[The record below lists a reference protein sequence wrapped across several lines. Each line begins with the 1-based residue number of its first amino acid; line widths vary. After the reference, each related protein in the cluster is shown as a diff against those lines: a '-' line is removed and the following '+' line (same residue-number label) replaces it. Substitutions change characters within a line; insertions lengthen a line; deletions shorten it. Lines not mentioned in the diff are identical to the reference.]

1 MSPKSALRFWDS
13 DMHKDKSGSMSA
25 KPINSILFV
34 CLGNI
39 CRSPLA
45 EGVLRAVLA
54 ERGLGR
60 DILLDSAATSG
71 WEVGSDPDPR
81 SIAVAVRHGV
91 DISGQMARKVT
102 PQDFHR
108 FDLIL
113 GMDRSNV
120 ADLKALAPAAM
131 RDRVQLFLEFA
142 HGKAGDVP
150 DPYYD
155 GAEAFASVYRM
166 IREASEALATR
177 LEVRASVPDSGQA
190 SSTI

>member
-1 MSPKSALRFWDS
+1 MSV
-13 DMHKDKSGSMSA
+13 

-45 EGVLRAVLA
+45 EGVFRAVLA
-54 ERGLGR
+54 ERGR
-60 DILLDSAATSG
+60 DMVLDDIVLDSAATGG
-71 WEVGSDPDPR
+71 WNLGEAPDPR
-81 SIAVAVRHGV
+81 SIAIAARHGL
-91 DISGQMARKVT
+91 DISGQRARKVR
-102 PQDFHR
+102 PEDFSR

-113 GMDRSNV
+113 GMDRQNV
-120 ADLKALAPAAM
+120 RDLKALAPAGA
-131 RDRVQLFLEFA
+131 RERIHLLAEFA
-142 HGKAGDVP
+142 QGKTRDVP

-177 LEVRASVPDSGQA
+177 LVARASTPESGHA
-190 SSTI
+190 SSTM

>member
-1 MSPKSALRFWDS
+1 MSK
-13 DMHKDKSGSMSA
+13 

-45 EGVLRAVLA
+45 EGVFGDVWAAR
-54 ERGLGR
+54 EEGR
-60 DILLDSAATSG
+60 HILLDSAATSG
-71 WEVGSDPDPR
+71 WEVGSAPDPR
-81 SIAVAVRHGV
+81 SMAIAAHHGI
-91 DISGQMARKVT
+91 DISRQRARKVT

-120 ADLKALAPAAM
+120 ADLKAAAPATM
-131 RDRVQLFLEFA
+131 RDRVHLFLEFA
-142 HGKAGDVP
+142 QGKAGDVP

-155 GAEAFASVYRM
+155 GPEAFAEVYRM

-177 LEVRASVPDSGQA
+177 LAARASDSGQA
-190 SSTI
+190 SSTM

>member
-1 MSPKSALRFWDS
+1 MSL
-13 DMHKDKSGSMSA
+13 

-45 EGVLRAVLA
+45 EGVFRAVWA
-54 ERGLGR
+54 ERGWGR
-60 DILLDSAATSG
+60 DMLLDSAATSG
-71 WEVGSDPDPR
+71 WEVGSAPDPR
-81 SIAVAVRHGV
+81 SIAVAMRHGI
-91 DISGQMARKVT
+91 DISGQRARKVRRE
-102 PQDFHR
+102 DFSR

-120 ADLKALAPAAM
+120 ADLKALAPA
-131 RDRVQLFLEFA
+131 RDRVHLFLEFA
-142 HGKAGDVP
+142 HGQARDVP

-155 GAEAFASVYRM
+155 GPEAFAEVYRM

-177 LEVRASVPDSGQA
+177 LAARASVPDSGQA

>member
-1 MSPKSALRFWDS
+1 MHLAQECVAVLDN
-13 DMHKDKSGSMSA
+13 DMRKTNSGSMSA

-45 EGVLRAVLA
+45 EGVFRDVWGQCGRAM
-54 ERGLGR
+54 
-60 DILLDSAATSG
+60 LLDSAATSS
-71 WEVGSDPDPR
+71 WEVGSAPDPR

-91 DISGQMARKVT
+91 DIAAQRARKVA
-102 PQDFHR
+102 PEDFSR

-120 ADLKALAPAAM
+120 ADLKALAPSTT
-131 RDRVQLFLEFA
+131 RDRIHLFLEFA
-142 HGKAGDVP
+142 EGRPRDVP

-155 GAEAFASVYRM
+155 GPEAFASVYRM
-166 IREASEALATR
+166 IRDASEALARR
-177 LEVRASVPDSGQA
+177 LEARLSEPESGQA

>member
-1 MSPKSALRFWDS
+1 MSIR
-13 DMHKDKSGSMSA
+13 
-25 KPINSILFV
+25 PINSILFV

-45 EGVLRAVLA
+45 EGVFRTVWA
-54 ERGLGR
+54 ERGQGR
-60 DILLDSAATSG
+60 DLLLDSAATSG
-71 WEVGSDPDPR
+71 WEVGSAPDPR
-81 SIAVAVRHGV
+81 SIAIALRHGI
-91 DISGQMARKVT
+91 DISGQRARKVR
-102 PQDFHR
+102 PEDFSR

-120 ADLKALAPAAM
+120 ADLKALAPA
-131 RDRVQLFLEFA
+131 RDRVHLFLEFA
-142 HGKAGDVP
+142 HGQARDVP

-155 GAEAFASVYRM
+155 GQEAFAEVYRM

-177 LEVRASVPDSGQA
+177 LAARASVPDSGQA

>member
-1 MSPKSALRFWDS
+1 M
-13 DMHKDKSGSMSA
+13 

-45 EGVLRAVLA
+45 EGVF
-54 ERGLGR
+54 R
-60 DILLDSAATSG
+60 DVWAAREGQRDMLLDSAATSG
-71 WEVGSDPDPR
+71 WEVGSAPDPR
-81 SIAVAVRHGV
+81 SMAVAAHHGI
-91 DISGQMARKVT
+91 DISGQRARRVT
-102 PQDFHR
+102 PQDFQR

-131 RDRVQLFLEFA
+131 RDRVHLFLDFA
-142 HGKAGDVP
+142 QGKARDVP

-155 GAEAFASVYRM
+155 GPEAFAEVYRM

-177 LEVRASVPDSGQA
+177 LVARASDSGQA
-190 SSTI
+190 SSTM

>member
-1 MSPKSALRFWDS
+1 
-13 DMHKDKSGSMSA
+13 MSA
-25 KPINSILFV
+25 KPIKSILFV

-45 EGVLRAVLA
+45 EGVFRAVWA
-54 ERGLGR
+54 ERGLGQ

-71 WEVGSDPDPR
+71 WEVGSAPDPR
-81 SIAVAVRHGV
+81 SMAIAVHHGI
-91 DISGQMARKVT
+91 DISGQRARRIT
-102 PQDFHR
+102 SQDFHR

-120 ADLKALAPAAM
+120 RDLRALAPAVM
-131 RDRVQLFLEFA
+131 RERIHLFLDFA
-142 HGKAGDVP
+142 QGKPRDVP

-155 GAEAFASVYRM
+155 GQQAFAEVYRM

-177 LEVRASVPDSGQA
+177 LAGRASVLDSGQA

>member
-1 MSPKSALRFWDS
+1 
-13 DMHKDKSGSMSA
+13 MSA

-45 EGVLRAVLA
+45 EGIFRAVLA
-54 ERGLGR
+54 ERGR
-60 DILLDSAATSG
+60 DQDFLLDSAGTGG
-71 WEVGSDPDPR
+71 WHAGEAPDRR
-81 SIAVAVRHGV
+81 SITVAASHGV
-91 DISGQMARKVT
+91 DISGQRARKVL
-102 PQDFHR
+102 PQDFSR

-131 RDRVQLFLEFA
+131 RDRIHLFLEFA
-142 HGKAGDVP
+142 EGKPRDVP

-155 GAEAFASVYRM
+155 GADAFAFVYRM
-166 IREASEALATR
+166 VREASEALAAR
-177 LEVRASVPDSGQA
+177 LAARASVPDSGQA
-190 SSTI
+190 SSTM

>member
-1 MSPKSALRFWDS
+1 MSSKSASRFQDN
-13 DMHKDKSGSMSA
+13 DMHNNGAGSMSA
-25 KPINSILFV
+25 KPITSILFV

-54 ERGLGR
+54 EHGPGR
-60 DILLDSAATSG
+60 SIVLDSAATSG
-71 WEVGSDPDPR
+71 WEVGSAPDPR
-81 SIAVAVRHGV
+81 SIAIAARHGI
-91 DISGQMARKVT
+91 DISGQRARKVAAE
-102 PQDFHR
+102 DFAR

-120 ADLKALAPAAM
+120 RDLRAMAPAAM
-131 RDRVQLFLEFA
+131 RERIQLFLEFA
-142 HGKAGDVP
+142 DGAARDVP

-155 GAEAFASVYRM
+155 GPEAFAEVYRM
-166 IREASEALATR
+166 IREASEALARR
-177 LEVRASVPDSGQA
+177 LEARASAPDSGQA